1 MIEEVLGDSFTQAK
15 DLFNNKKKK
24 IKINNQLIL

>member
-15 DLFNNKKKK
+15 DLFKNKKKQK
-24 IKINNQLIL
+24 KNNQLFL